1 MAAPRLPRWM
11 IRMLSMVDA
20 MRRHLQAGRLSADQA
35 LGRRGEDLAHRYLQ
49 RQGYTIVARN
59 YRPPHGRREVDLIA
73 RHGHTLVIV
82 EVKTRQREEFLPAER
97 AVDAEKRHNLVR
109 AAMSYVR
116 RAHIPWEF
124 VRFDIVT
131 VVLEPKPQIR
141 HTPDAFRPGKQERM
155 RPVYAVEVED

>member
-1 MAAPRLPRWM
+1 MPRWL
-11 IRMLSMVDA
+11 IGLLAAVDSL
-20 MRRHLQAGRLSADQA
+20 RQWLLKRSVHADKA
-35 LGRRGEDLAHRYLQ
+35 LGARGEDLAHRFLQ
-49 RQGYTIVARN
+49 RRGYTIVARN
-59 YRPPHGRREVDLIA
+59 YRPPNGHREVDLIA

-82 EVKTRQREEFLPAER
+82 EVKTRQREEYLPTER
-97 AVDAEKRHNLVR
+97 AVDAEKRHNLTR

-131 VVLEPKPQIR
+131 VVLEPQPRIR

>member
-1 MAAPRLPRWM
+1 MPRWL
-11 IRMLSMVDA
+11 IGLLAAVDSLRQWLH
-20 MRRHLQAGRLSADQA
+20 RRSVNADKA
-35 LGRRGEDLAHRYLQ
+35 LGARGEDLAHRFLQ
-49 RQGYTIVARN
+49 RRGYTIVARN
-59 YRPPHGRREVDLIA
+59 YRPPNGHREVDLIA

-82 EVKTRQREEFLPAER
+82 EVKTRQREEFLPTER
-97 AVDAEKRHNLVR
+97 AVDAEKRHNLIR

-131 VVLEPKPQIR
+131 VVLEPTPRIR